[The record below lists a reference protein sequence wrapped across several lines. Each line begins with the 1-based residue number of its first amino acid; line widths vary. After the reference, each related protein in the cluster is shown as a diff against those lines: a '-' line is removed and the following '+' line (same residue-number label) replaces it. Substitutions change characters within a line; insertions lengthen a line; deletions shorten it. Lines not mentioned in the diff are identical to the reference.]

1 MRSSRLRSSR
11 CQRCCIAP
19 LDQPRI
25 VPGDM
30 RVIGTNSEGA
40 WDYFRIVRHPGATR
54 LAALKLFTEAL
65 NGVSPVRVPKTVI
78 D

>member
-1 MRSSRLRSSR
+1 M
-11 CQRCCIAP
+11 A
-19 LDQPRI
+19 DPRAFFRYQS
-25 VPGDM
+25 GR
-30 RVIGTNSEGA
+30 RV
-40 WDYFRIVRHPGATR
+40 DYFRIVRHPGATR